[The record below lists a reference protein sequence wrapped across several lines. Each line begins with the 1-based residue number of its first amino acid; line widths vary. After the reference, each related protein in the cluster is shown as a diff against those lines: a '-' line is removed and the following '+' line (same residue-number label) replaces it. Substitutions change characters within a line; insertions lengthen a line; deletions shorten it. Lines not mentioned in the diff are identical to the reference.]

1 MKSLKQVG
9 DSNPRPGKVST
20 MASDKDSPKITPS
33 CCPVTKT
40 VYHRAWLAVKEQRK
54 TANEDLKKDP
64 EVSK

>member
-1 MKSLKQVG
+1 M
-9 DSNPRPGKVST
+9 PTP
-20 MASDKDSPKITPS
+20 DKDSPKITPS

-54 TANEDLKKDP
+54 TPNEDLKKDP